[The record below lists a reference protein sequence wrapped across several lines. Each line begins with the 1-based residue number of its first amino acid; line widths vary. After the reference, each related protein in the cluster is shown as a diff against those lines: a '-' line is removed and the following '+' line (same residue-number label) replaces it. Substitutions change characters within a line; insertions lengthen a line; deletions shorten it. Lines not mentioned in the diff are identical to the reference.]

1 MHSRRPFRS
10 TFAALG
16 RDCHRVPF
24 AWRRQT
30 GESLPEIAI
39 NHTARSDHIG
49 AITLKNLGRGVWNV
63 RYADSSDPPAP
74 FLRGH
79 RNQKKAFTLIELLI
93 VVAIIAILAA
103 IAVPNFLEA
112 QTRSKISRTK
122 ADMKAIVTALRAYE
136 TDYGRNLAYWT
147 RPNDKNPR
155 MSWFLRTDYSAQ
167 TIGTRLTTPIAYIT
181 EIPFDFFNSNTW
193 TTPKG
198 KNASVFFNSKD
209 YNLPPFWIFSA
220 YHWSMVS
227 AGPDLGWWQDA
238 GGDDIPQPLLPLLF
252 YDPTNGTVSKGD
264 VWYHDTWG
272 FGTGYGAPPNHP

>member
-1 MHSRRPFRS
+1 MPIAQCFQV
-10 TFAALG
+10 AA
-16 RDCHRVPF
+16 
-24 AWRRQT
+24 
-30 GESLPEIAI
+30 SLREVAT
-39 NHTARSDHIG
+39 NHTAHSNHVGDK
-49 AITLKNLGRGVWNV
+49 TLKNLSRCL
-63 RYADSSDPPAP
+63 SSAP
-74 FLRGH
+74 HTDLSGYTAPCLRGH
-79 RNQKKAFTLIELLI
+79 RNNRKAFTLIELLI

-167 TIGTRLTTPIAYIT
+167 TIGKRLTTPIAYIT

-238 GGDDIPQPLLPLLF
+238 GGDDVAQPLLPLLF